1 MSQLRGIAL
10 QAFMRSLTRKVKT
23 IFKLMLK
30 TVFTVRLVTSKIHL
44 KTSTGHRPKEEVDQT
59 ILGCKPT

>member
-10 QAFMRSLTRKVKT
+10 QAFMRSLIRKVKT

-30 TVFTVRLVTSKIHL
+30 TVFTVRLVTSKTPL
-44 KTSTGHRPKEEVDQT
+44 KISTGRHPKAEVDQT